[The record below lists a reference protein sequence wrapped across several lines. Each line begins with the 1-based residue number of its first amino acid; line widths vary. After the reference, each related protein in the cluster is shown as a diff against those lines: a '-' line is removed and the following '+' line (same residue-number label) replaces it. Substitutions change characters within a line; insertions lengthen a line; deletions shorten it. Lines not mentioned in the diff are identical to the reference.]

1 MNVSKIP
8 SSKISDKHLDA
19 ISRVGSFRATKK
31 VTTNES
37 VSPRNNSFGRS
48 QTLSN
53 KRENITTEVRSVNP
67 SRKTSEKEIVTS
79 KNSTISHLEI
89 KKGLL
94 PNGGEFRESDATIVC
109 KNEQHIGVVAIP
121 KSIDDTEQH
130 SYEINTKNMIQSV
143 ELLIAKDSL
152 KKSELQNSKQISLT
166 SKRTEPVT
174 NNNDDLLISKLNS
187 NTLNKT
193 DNNSNSI
200 SDSAGFSDSESANFT
215 ESEIYFVSN
224 SLQKTKDGL
233 KERQL

>member
-1 MNVSKIP
+1 M
-8 SSKISDKHLDA
+8 
-19 ISRVGSFRATKK
+19 
-31 VTTNES
+31 
-37 VSPRNNSFGRS
+37 
-48 QTLSN
+48 
-53 KRENITTEVRSVNP
+53 
-67 SRKTSEKEIVTS
+67 
-79 KNSTISHLEI
+79 
-89 KKGLL
+89 
-94 PNGGEFRESDATIVC
+94 
-109 KNEQHIGVVAIP
+109 
-121 KSIDDTEQH
+121 
-130 SYEINTKNMIQSV
+130 
-143 ELLIAKDSL
+143 
-152 KKSELQNSKQISLT
+152 T